1 MGRLRSVWRFVAS
14 WFLIAPFFLLSSACG
29 GHKPAATSP
38 LPVRITLTPSVSYSM
53 QVGSSIVFTAS
64 ATNAANSAV
73 TPAFTYSSSNPGVV
87 DISPGGAACAG
98 TWADPPVYSKCTPA
112 QIGTASITASALG
125 STSAPTLIFV
135 HPPIANIAVS
145 IVTPVNSTPPA
156 CPSQGPLPIA
166 CDLTFT
172 PSPISSNP
180 NSPNPNSCFSQ
191 NQIETLQAT
200 ARDDNGNDITGAVGP
215 FTWNEV
221 NANVSKITPII
232 TVTTNTPAVPT
243 NEATFAPGIPGQTQ
257 IIASASGVSSQPFY
271 FATCPVQCIAMEL
284 NLNGEQ
290 VNNETNFVT
299 TKGNSES
306 ITAIAVDVQGCI
318 VPKAPLTWVSSSP
331 AALTTGG
338 TAGCTAG
345 SPCTIAATQTG
356 AGAIT
361 ASCSPPTCNVGWPL
375 NPVGSTAP
383 YIPEPVYP
391 VTAISGLVT
400 PSSTSS
406 GGGTSGSGSGSS
418 GSGSGSSGSGSGSGS
433 SGSGSGSSGSGS
445 GSSGSGSGS
454 SGSGSS
460 GSGSSSSATVATT
473 VLVTSQDCYSEAL
486 CSVGLYNVPTTTNVP
501 NSSTPI
507 PTPPNSLMFDP
518 AGDRAYMGSQ
528 YGALSINPGS
538 LGTTSSAFTP
548 LAAPGTQL
556 GLITGRVIGVSQNGG
571 AAVFSDTV
579 SAPNQV
585 YIANVTTTT
594 TTPTS
599 TSSSSKSSS
608 SSTPTTVTT
617 SSNVALNIN
626 NAITAAFSP
635 DGLKAFILAN
645 SGNSLYVYSALLNL
659 LPPITLPAPA
669 SSIVFNSSGSFAL
682 LSGGI
687 APTIYPETFA
697 IYNTCDD
704 SAVTLTPPATPTFL
718 PSPPQFLRMVP
729 AGNVPMGNLLIPNLD
744 TTGLDFFFGI
754 DDTGIDIIAT
764 NSSLPSLTTLCPQT
778 VTLAQV
784 TPVTTPP
791 TYFQPIHINIGQG
804 TFHPINFFISPDST
818 LAYIVATDRSSILV
832 YSFTT
837 RATSA
842 IALANNATPVIAS
855 MSADGSLIYVA
866 GSDGLLHV
874 LNTYAAFDVY
884 QISFPPLANSTN
896 SFCYTENNCQM
907 NLLAVKP

>member
-14 WFLIAPFFLLSSACG
+14 WFLIAPFFLLLSACG
-29 GHKPAATSP
+29 GHKPAGTSP
-38 LPVRITLTPSVSYSM
+38 FPVRITLTPSVSYSM

-64 ATNAANSAV
+64 ATNAANTAV

-87 DISPGGAACAG
+87 DVSPGGAACAG

-135 HPPIANIAVS
+135 HPPIANIAVT
-145 IVTPVNSTPPA
+145 VVPPVNSTPPA
-156 CPSQGPLPIA
+156 CPSQGPLPLA

-172 PSPISSNP
+172 PSAGYG
-180 NSPNPNSCFSQ
+180 SPNNCFSQ

-215 FTWNEV
+215 FTWSEV

-243 NEATFAPGIPGQTQ
+243 NEATAGPGIPGQTQ
-257 IIASASGVSSQPFY
+257 IIASASGVSSQPYY

-331 AALTTGG
+331 AALTAGG

-375 NPVGSTAP
+375 NPEGSTAP

-400 PSSTSS
+400 PSSASS
-406 GGGTSGSGSGSS
+406 GGGTSGSGSGSSGSGSGSGSGSS

-433 SGSGSGSSGSGS
+433 GSSGSGS
-445 GSSGSGSGS
+445 GSSGSGT
-454 SGSGSS
+454 GSS
-460 GSGSSSSATVATT
+460 GSGSSSSTTVATT

-518 AGDRAYMGSQ
+518 AGDRAYLGSQ
-528 YGALSINPGS
+528 YGALSLNPGS
-538 LGTTSSAFTP
+538 LGTTGSAFTP

-556 GLITGRVIGVSQNGG
+556 GLVTGRVIGVSQSGG

-594 TTPTS
+594 TTPSS

-626 NAITAAFSP
+626 NATTAAFSP

-645 SGNSLYVYSALLNL
+645 GGNSLYVYSALLNL
-659 LPPITLPAPA
+659 LPPIALPAPA
-669 SSIVFNSSGSFAL
+669 TSIVFSSSGSFAL
-682 LSGGI
+682 LSGGV
-687 APTIYPETFA
+687 APTTYPGTFA
-697 IYNTCDD
+697 IYDTCDD

-729 AGNVPMGNLLIPNLD
+729 AGNVPTGNLLIPTLD

-764 NSSLPSLTTLCPQT
+764 NSSLPPLTSLCPQT
-778 VTLAQV
+778 VTLAH
-784 TPVTTPP
+784 TPP
-791 TYFQPIHINIGQG
+791 PANAPFPPVHVNIGQG
-804 TFHPINFFISPDST
+804 TFHPINFFLSPDST

-842 IALANNATPVIAS
+842 IALANNATPVTAS

-874 LNTYAAFDVY
+874 LNTYAAFDEY